1 MKLKFKF
8 KNNDKKAEKQN
19 EKNAEKKALEIK
31 QVTENYHKMSL
42 EEIES
47 KFASSLTNGLD
58 EKQAAKLLI
67 ENGPNKIKQKKPNQ
81 FIKYFKYF
89 FSGFGAL
96 FMGAAILCILAWQP
110 IGSLNGQTPQIL
122 NLALGVMLILVVIIQ
137 GFFNA
142 FQDWS
147 SKRVMNSIKNMMPS
161 YAYVIRNGK
170 EVVILKISRLIIIK
184 QIECN
189 FSLINFRY
197 RFRPKRLWL
206 EIS

>member
-8 KNNDKKAEKQN
+8 KNKDKRAEKQN

-110 IGSLNGQTPQIL
+110 IGALNGQTPQIL

-170 EVVILKISRLIIIK
+170 EVVI
-184 QIECN
+184 
-189 FSLINFRY
+189 
-197 RFRPKRLWL
+197 
-206 EIS
+206 